1 MRDIYYAPILKEKRD
16 PNRGLKMAMIWVKRD
31 KTMPAEKKS
40 ELIGDL
46 NRCLD
51 GSYLRER
58 PNNGKQ

>member
-1 MRDIYYAPILKEKRD
+1 
-16 PNRGLKMAMIWVKRD
+16 MAMIWVKRD
-31 KTMPAEKKS
+31 KTMTAEKKS